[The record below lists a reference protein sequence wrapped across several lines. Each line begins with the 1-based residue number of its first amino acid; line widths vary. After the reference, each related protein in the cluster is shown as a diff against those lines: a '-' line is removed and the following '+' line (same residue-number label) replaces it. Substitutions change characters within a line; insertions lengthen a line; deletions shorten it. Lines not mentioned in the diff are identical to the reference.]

1 MNPSASSR
9 EDVESHRGARALRPT
24 IQALEY
30 VEKMPFVT
38 LDSLPAVVRAL
49 APSGII
55 VALGYEET
63 QQQLT
68 FYRLEEWMLC
78 VQWDEGKL
86 SEQSAVSRREPSGVG
101 SDAHVVPHTSEDNG
115 MEPGRQSPR
124 YDKETSDRIARGS
137 VMLSRDTLWAAELAV
152 STTGD
157 QSALLIIER
166 HGPGREIGS
175 QDAAI
180 AIPPGEVDAVQTLLT
195 GIIAQARRDGVLSDN
210 SNLQAAVAEEI
221 EPRDT

>member
-9 EDVESHRGARALRPT
+9 EDVESHRGAGALRPT

-68 FYRLEEWMLC
+68 FYRLEDWMLC
-78 VQWDEGKL
+78 VQRGKGKS
-86 SEQSAVSRREPSGVG
+86 SEHSAASRRESSGAE
-101 SDAHVVPHTSEDNG
+101 SDAHVVPHASEDNG
-115 MEPGRQSPR
+115 MEPGKQSPR
-124 YDKETSDRIARGS
+124 YDKETSDRISRGS

-166 HGPGREIGS
+166 HGTGRGIGS

-195 GIIAQARRDGVLSDN
+195 GIIAQARRDGVLADSQ
-210 SNLQAAVAEEI
+210 NLEVAVAQQI
-221 EPRDT
+221 ESSDT